1 MFVSSYK
8 SGVSTDR
15 VELHF
20 INDKA
25 YIFKYLKTDN
35 KFLRE
40 CEAYQRLANC
50 SFVPK
55 LIRSSID
62 DRLLMIEHVGK
73 SLNIKYAPKDRK
85 KFKPQIQ
92 ELNRQLIEDYGIY
105 HNDIRWKNI
114 VESESGE
121 LFIIDFESWTPVSV
135 GSKERDPE
143 KILSWQSYLA
153 W

>member
-1 MFVSSYK
+1 MFISSYK

-40 CEAYQRLANC
+40 YEAYQRLKNC

-55 LIRSSID
+55 LIKSSIN

-85 KFKPQIQ
+85 KFKSQIQ

-135 GSKERDPE
+135 GNKERDPE
-143 KILSWQSYLA
+143 KILS
-153 W
+153 